1 MATVKQKLA
10 AEKFAK
16 DWEGKGYERGQSQ
29 TFWLMLLNK
38 VFGVPDPDSFI
49 SFEDKVVLDHTS
61 FIDGRILST
70 KVLIEQKSQGKDLR
84 SPIRQSDGS
93 MLTPLEQALRYV
105 AHLPLSEHPR
115 WVVLSNFSEFH
126 VYDMEHPEIK
136 EPEVILLKNLGKEY
150 SRLQFLVD
158 SENDR
163 VSKEEDIS
171 LQAGELVG
179 RIYDALLKQYHNPK
193 DPHALKSL
201 NMLCVR
207 LVFCMYAEDAG
218 IFPYASQFTDY
229 LKAYRAEDA
238 REALINL
245 FKVLDTKIEERSP
258 YLKDSLKE
266 FPYVNGGLFEDEEIE
281 IPMFTEDIMTLLLQN
296 ASSDFDWS
304 GINPTIFGAVF
315 ESTLNQETRRSN
327 GMHYTSI
334 ENIHK
339 VIDPLFLD
347 SLKEEAD
354 RIRNVSNKESRKK
367 YFSDFRRKLGELRFL
382 DPACGSGNF
391 LTETYL
397 SLRRLENEIL
407 KETFAGQMVFDV
419 DGVINVHI
427 DQFYGIELNDFAVNV
442 AKTALWIAEFQM
454 MKETEKIVQ
463 VDLDFLPLKSY
474 TNIVEGNALRIDW
487 EEVVTKD
494 KLSYIMGN
502 PPFLG
507 YSLQSKEQKEDML
520 SVYVDENGKP
530 FKTAGKIDYVSG
542 WYYKASQ
549 YMQGTNIKTAFV
561 STNSITQGDQVAFVW
576 KPLYEMFGISIIY
589 GYRTFKWNSEA
600 KGTAAVHCVIIGF
613 DTVGDSN
620 TLRFIFREDGK
631 KIVAKNISPYIIDT
645 PTVLVESRKK
655 PLCDVPSI
663 VAGNRPAD
671 DGNLI
676 IEGDEYEDFIKRE
689 PRAVKY
695 IRKLVG
701 AQEFIKNKDRWC
713 LWLVDASPSE
723 IKSMPCV
730 VERVNKVR
738 EFRLKSKKEATR
750 KYADY
755 PTLFQEIRQPKSN
768 YIIIPRHSSETRQYI
783 SLGFM
788 NPEVIP
794 TDATSIIPDAGLMD
808 FGILS
813 SKVHMAWVR
822 VVCGRLEMRY
832 RYSNDVV
839 YNNFPFPTPTDAQKE
854 AIEKT
859 AQGILDA
866 RALYPD
872 SSLADLYDPLT
883 MPPELR
889 KAHEANDRAVEKAY
903 GRKFADEA
911 EIVAYLMEEYQRLV
925 GEKK

>member
-126 VYDMEHPEIK
+126 VYDMEHPEVK

-339 VIDPLFLD
+339 VIDPLFLE

-354 RIRNVSNKESRKK
+354 RIRNVSNKETRKK
-367 YFSDFRRKLGELRFL
+367 YFADFRRKLGELRFL

-474 TNIVEGNALRIDW
+474 TNIVEGNALRMDW
-487 EEVVTKD
+487 EEVVPKAE
-494 KLSYIMGN
+494 LSYILGN
-502 PPFLG
+502 PPFVG
-507 YSLQSKEQKEDML
+507 ASQMNAEQKADAVEIFGKIKL
-520 SVYVDENGKP
+520 SNS
-530 FKTAGKIDYVSG
+530 IDYVG
-542 WYYKASQ
+542 AWYHKAAELI
-549 YMQGTNIKTAFV
+549 QGTRISAAFV
-561 STNSITQGDQVAFVW
+561 STNSITQGEQVSPLW
-576 KPLYEMFGISIIY
+576 KKMFETY
-589 GYRTFKWNSEA
+589 GVDINFAYRTFKWNSEA
-600 KGTAAVHCVIIGF
+600 KGKAAVHCVIIGF
-613 DTVGDSN
+613 DSVQNPNKMKWIYD
-620 TLRFIFREDGK
+620 EDG
-631 KIVAKNISPYIIDT
+631 VRHLAKNISPYLVDA
-645 PTVLVESRKK
+645 PNVLVESHSK
-655 PLCDVPSI
+655 PISKVPVMVLGSK
-663 VAGNRPAD
+663 PTD
-671 DGNLI
+671 DGN
-676 IEGDEYEDFIKRE
+676 FILTAEERE
-689 PRAVKY
+689 EILTLEPELEKWIKKY
-695 IRKLVG
+695 VG
-701 AQEFIKNKDRWC
+701 STEFINNKVRYC
-713 LWLVDASPSE
+713 FWLTNISPSE
-723 IKSMPCV
+723 L
-730 VERVNKVR
+730 R
-738 EFRLKSKKEATR
+738 KSKILLRRVDAVRKFRAASSAEPTR
-750 KYADY
+750 KKAEI
-755 PTLFQEIRQPKSN
+755 PHLFFFISHPESN
-768 YIIIPRHSSETRQYI
+768 YLIVPAHSSEKRDYI
-783 SLGFM
+783 PIGFM
-788 NPEVIP
+788 NPDVISSN
-794 TDATSIIPDAGLMD
+794 ANLIIPNTTLYE
-808 FGILS
+808 FGVLTS
-813 SKVHMAWVR
+813 GVHMAWVR
-822 VVCGRLEMRY
+822 VVCGRIKSDY
-832 RYSNDVV
+832 RYSGSVV
-839 YNNFPFPTPTDAQKE
+839 YNNFPFPTPTDTQRE

-859 AQGILDA
+859 AQDILDA

-911 EIVAYLMEEYQRLV
+911 EIVAYLMQAYQRLV
-925 GEKK
+925 GENKR

>member
-61 FIDGRILST
+61 FIDGRIRET
-70 KVLIEQKSQGKDLR
+70 QVLIEQKSRDKNLK

-93 MLTPLEQALRYV
+93 MLTPFEQAKRYIIN
-105 AHLPLSEHPR
+105 LPRSEHPR
-115 WVVLSNFSEFH
+115 WVVLCNFQEFH

-281 IPMFTEDIMTLLLQN
+281 IPMFTEDIMSLLLQN

-367 YFSDFRRKLGELRFL
+367 YFADFRRKLGELRFL

-487 EEVVTKD
+487 EDVVPKD
-494 KLSYIMGN
+494 KLSYILGN
-502 PPFLG
+502 PPFVGARLM
-507 YSLQSKEQKEDML
+507 SKEQKGEML
-520 SVYVDENGKP
+520 SVFGKL
-530 FKTAGKIDYVSG
+530 KGAGNLDYVTA
-542 WYYKASQ
+542 WYKKAAK
-549 YMQGTNIKTAFV
+549 YMAGTKIQTAFV
-561 STNSITQGDQVAFVW
+561 STNSITQGEQPAILW
-576 KPLYEMFGISIIY
+576 RSLYEEGDARIIFGH
-589 GYRTFKWNSEA
+589 RTFKWNNET
-600 KGTAAVHCVIIGF
+600 KGCAAVHCVIVGF
-613 DTVGDSN
+613 TLNQDDS
-620 TLRFIFREDGK
+620 RIKWIFKENGERKATSNVNAYLVD
-631 KIVAKNISPYIIDT
+631 APNILI
-645 PTVLVESRKK
+645 ESRTK

-663 VAGNRPAD
+663 GIGNKPI
-671 DGNLI
+671 DGGNYLFT
-676 IEGDEYEDFIKRE
+676 EDEMISF
-689 PRAVKY
+689 
-695 IRKLVG
+695 IRKEPLSEKWFRPWVG
-701 AQEFIKNKDRWC
+701 SDEFINGKRRYC
-713 LWLVDASPSE
+713 LWLGDCPPNELRKMPEAIKRVEAVKKFRGESKSQQTRVIASKPRRFHVE
-723 IKSMPCV
+723 NMPKGDYIV
-730 VERVNKVR
+730 LPKV
-738 EFRLKSKKEATR
+738 
-750 KYADY
+750 
-755 PTLFQEIRQPKSN
+755 
-768 YIIIPRHSSETRQYI
+768 SSERREYVP
-783 SLGFM
+783 M
-788 NPEVIP
+788 
-794 TDATSIIPDAGLMD
+794 GLMTPHT
-808 FGILS
+808 LS
-813 SKVHMAWVR
+813 SDLVFVISNATLYLLGVLTSGIHMAWMR
-822 VVCGRLEMRY
+822 AVCGRLEMRY
-832 RYSNDVV
+832 RYSKDIV

-911 EIVAYLMEEYQRLV
+911 EIVAYLMQEYQRLV
-925 GEKK
+925 SEKK